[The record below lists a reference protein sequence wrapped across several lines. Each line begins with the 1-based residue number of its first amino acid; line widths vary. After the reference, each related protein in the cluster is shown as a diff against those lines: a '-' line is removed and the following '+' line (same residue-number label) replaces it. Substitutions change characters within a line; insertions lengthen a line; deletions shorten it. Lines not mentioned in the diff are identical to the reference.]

1 MGGGPCDLVVIGA
14 GPGGYAAAARAAD
27 LGMKVIC
34 VDRGWLG
41 GTCLQVGCIPSKALL
56 EASHRW
62 AELKE
67 GLDGHGIVA
76 GDLRLDLSA
85 MMKHKQGI
93 VGRMTRGVAS
103 LFKSK
108 GVEYVEGEARLAAA
122 GRVSVEGAGQIE
134 AGRVLLATGSS
145 PAELPDLPFDGQR
158 ILGSEEALSLD
169 AVPERMTVIGAGAIG
184 LEMGSVWSRLGAAVE
199 VVEYLD
205 AVLPGADGEISRQLE
220 RALKRQGLKFHL
232 STRASGVEAGA
243 DGAQLHLESSKDGKT
258 STVECDCV
266 LVAVG
271 RRPHT
276 EGLGLEEA
284 GVGRDRSGFVTVDDD
299 YRTTVDGIYAIGD
312 VIPGP
317 MLAHKA
323 EAEGVAAV
331 ERMAGLGSS
340 VNYGAIPNV
349 VYTHPEVASVGLT
362 EEQAREA
369 GREVKTGR
377 HSFRANA
384 RAHTMNA
391 PDGFVKVVAEADSD
405 RLLGVHI
412 LGPQASHL
420 IAEAVVALE
429 FGGSAEDLARTVHAH
444 PSLSEV
450 VREAAAAV
458 DHNPNGRSAQ

>member
-1 MGGGPCDLVVIGA
+1 
-14 GPGGYAAAARAAD
+14 
-27 LGMKVIC
+27 MKVVC

-41 GTCLQVGCIPSKALL
+41 GTCLQAGCIPSKALL

-62 AELKE
+62 AELQD
-67 GLDGHGIVA
+67 GLDDHGILT
-76 GDLRLDLSA
+76 GDLRLDLAA

-93 VGRMTRGVAS
+93 VGRMTKGVAT

-122 GRVSVEGAGQIE
+122 GRVSVEGAGEIE
-134 AGRVLLATGSS
+134 AARVLLATGSS

-169 AVPERMTVIGAGAIG
+169 AVPERMAVIGAGAIG

-220 RALKRQGLKFHL
+220 RTLKRQGLKFHL
-232 STRASGVEAGA
+232 STRATGAEAGA
-243 DGAQLHLESSKDGKT
+243 GGVRLHLESRKDQKA
-258 STVECDCV
+258 STVECDSV

-276 EGLGLEEA
+276 DGLGLEEA
-284 GVGRDRSGFVTVDDD
+284 GVDRDRSGFVTVDED
-299 YRTTVDGIYAIGD
+299 YRTSVDGIYAIGGRHPPD
-312 VIPGP
+312 RCWPTRP
-317 MLAHKA
+317 RPRASPRWSA
-323 EAEGVAAV
+323 WPAWDRASTT
-331 ERMAGLGSS
+331 RPSPTWS
-340 VNYGAIPNV
+340 TP
-349 VYTHPEVASVGLT
+349 HPEVASVGLT

-369 GREVKTGR
+369 GHEVRTGR

-391 PDGFVKVVAEADSD
+391 PDGFAKVVAEAESD

-412 LGPQASHL
+412 LGAQASHL

-429 FGGSAEDLARTVHAH
+429 FGASAEDLARTVHAH

-450 VREAAAAV
+450 VKEAAAAAV
-458 DHNPNGRSAQ
+458 EVNL

>member
-1 MGGGPCDLVVIGA
+1 MAGRTCDLVVIGA

-27 LGMKVIC
+27 LGLKVVC

-41 GTCLQVGCIPSKALL
+41 GTCLQAGCIPSKALL

-67 GLDGHGIVA
+67 GLDDHGILV
-76 GDLRLDLSA
+76 GDLRLDLAA

-93 VGRMTRGVAS
+93 VGRMTKGVAS

-134 AGRVLLATGSS
+134 ASRVLLATGSS

-158 ILGSEEALSLD
+158 ILSSQEALSLD
-169 AVPERMTVIGAGAIG
+169 AVPERMAVIGAGAIG
-184 LEMGSVWSRLGAAVE
+184 LEMGSVWSRLGGAVE

-220 RALKRQGLKFHL
+220 RTLKRQGLKFHL
-232 STRASGVEAGA
+232 SARATGAETCDSGVR
-243 DGAQLHLESSKDGKT
+243 LHLEARKGERT
-258 STVECDCV
+258 STVECDYV

-284 GVGRDRSGFVTVDDD
+284 GVDRDRSGFVTVDED
-299 YRTTVDGIYAIGD
+299 YRTSVDGIYAIGD
-312 VIPGP
+312 VTPRTDAGPQGRGRGRGRRGAHGRPGIERQLRGHPQRGVHPPGGRLRGPHRGAGPRSRARGAHRPLFLPRQRPGP
-317 MLAHKA
+317 HH
-323 EAEGVAAV
+323 
-331 ERMAGLGSS
+331 ERPRGLCQG
-340 VNYGAIPNV
+340 G
-349 VYTHPEVASVGLT
+349 
-362 EEQAREA
+362 
-369 GREVKTGR
+369 GRGR
-377 HSFRANA
+377 
-384 RAHTMNA
+384 
-391 PDGFVKVVAEADSD
+391 GD

-412 LGPQASHL
+412 LGAQASHL

-429 FGGSAEDLARTVHAH
+429 FGASAEDLARTVHAH

-458 DHNPNGRSAQ
+458 GG